1 MLAAVVPAT
10 VTYAMSGAAAAFLRA
25 RRPPPYAHGPAAR
38 QADVALGRRLRQARR
53 LVGVSPQE
61 LGAAMGVGA
70 ATVRRYEAGARR
82 MSPKR
87 FASAVVFLG
96 LPVSWY
102 FRDDEAPRGC

>member
-10 VTYAMSGAAAAFLRA
+10 VTYAMSGTSTGLLRA
-25 RRPPPYAHGPAAR
+25 RRPPPFGLGPAAR
-38 QADVALGRRLRQARR
+38 AADEALGCRLRQARW

-82 MSPKR
+82 MAPKR
-87 FASAVVFLG
+87 FAAAVVFLG

-102 FRDDEAPRGC
+102 FRDDEPRRGR